1 MYYKQ
6 LQQEEDRIMN
16 LRIDNF
22 IKAKYER
29 DMKNMAEAQSIK
41 AAKQKGIDHIAKA
54 QKVINISNHTVRKCF
69 VKRGLQT

>member
-29 DMKNMAEAQSIK
+29 EMKNLAEAEAIK

-54 QKVINISNHTVRKCF
+54 QKVR
-69 VKRGLQT
+69 

>member
-29 DMKNMAEAQSIK
+29 DLKNMAEAQSVK

-54 QKVINISNHTVRKCF
+54 QKVIQVFHRQCLKTIHCEDA
-69 VKRGLQT
+69 L